1 MAADKEEAFLDAVCQ
16 EVKWQAAW
24 PGIREELADHVAE
37 HAKELEEEGVPLEEA
52 QERAVTAMGDA
63 AAIGRE
69 LDELHRPQL
78 AKGLLALG
86 VLLTA
91 GGVASIIYAVAHG
104 HAHQIT
110 STLAGVAL
118 GIVAAGVIYFS
129 DYSRYLKWSPMLYGL
144 GVALLIAVD
153 QMGIAVNGRRL
164 WLGTSVLRVNGYMIA
179 ALCFMAAVAGLLVLF
194 RDEDAGALVGC
205 GLLAALSVGL
215 ILHGSLTTAILMAF
229 GYVWLFTQAICW
241 GYFGDR
247 RRRNYAVVYGA
258 VGAVWLAIAA
268 YILPAPWRV
277 NRIIGMLPPFNDL
290 SLGWAS
296 SRAILTLQHAQFIG
310 PADMSAF
317 GETGLSYHGILVE
330 PMSDY
335 AFMRLI
341 NDFGLL
347 AGLVA
352 AIGVWMLVVAGWR
365 KVRLVKNH
373 YGRLLGMMAL
383 IFLGGQSLV
392 NIMINM
398 GLFPESGS
406 SLPFFAAGG
415 SNMLMSWLYVG
426 ILLAVWRRNTILV
439 EGYQPSRK
447 IGRQREWI
455 TNIIRWQEGCLII
468 DFNRLFGKQ
477 ETAEH
482 SEGGYDDGNR

>member
-1 MAADKEEAFLDAVCQ
+1 MEAVQQ
-16 EVKWQAAW
+16 EIKWQAAW

-37 HAKELEEEGVPLEEA
+37 HAQDLKEEGVPPEEA
-52 QERAVTAMGDA
+52 RERAVAAMGDA

-78 AKGLLALG
+78 SKGLLALG

-91 GGVASIIYAVAHG
+91 GGVASILYAVAHG
-104 HAHQIT
+104 HSHQIT
-110 STLAGVAL
+110 STLAGVVL
-118 GIVAAGVIYFS
+118 GILTAGIIYFS
-129 DYSRYLKWSPMLYGL
+129 DYSRYLKWSPVLYGL
-144 GVALLIAVD
+144 GVALVIAVD
-153 QMGIAVNGRRL
+153 QVGITVNGSRL
-164 WLGTSVLRVNGYMIA
+164 WLGTSALRVNGYMMA
-179 ALCFMAAVAGLLVLF
+179 ELCFMAGVAGLLVLF
-194 RDEDAGALVGC
+194 RDEGAGALVGC
-205 GLLAALSVGL
+205 GILAALSVWL
-215 ILHGSLTTAILMAF
+215 ILHGAFTTAVLMAF
-229 GYVWLFTQAICW
+229 GYVWLFTQAIRW
-241 GYFGDR
+241 GYFGGK
-247 RRRNYAVVYGA
+247 RRRNYAIVYGA

-277 NRIIGMLPPFNDL
+277 NRIIGMMHPFDNLD
-290 SLGWAS
+290 SSGWAS

-317 GETGLSYHGILVE
+317 GETGLSYHGIIVE

-335 AFMRLI
+335 ALMRLI

-352 AIGVWMLVVAGWR
+352 AIGVLMLVVAGFS

-373 YGRLLGMMAL
+373 YGRLLGMVSL
-383 IFLGGQSLV
+383 SFLGGQSLV
-392 NIMINM
+392 NILINM
-398 GLFPESGS
+398 GILPDSGS
-406 SLPFFAAGG
+406 FLPFFAAGG
-415 SNMLMSWLYVG
+415 SNMLASWLYVG

-447 IGRQREWI
+447 TGRQRENI

-468 DFNRLFGKQ
+468 DFGRLFGKR
-477 ETAEH
+477 EMAEQ
-482 SEGGYDDGNR
+482 SEGGCDDGNR